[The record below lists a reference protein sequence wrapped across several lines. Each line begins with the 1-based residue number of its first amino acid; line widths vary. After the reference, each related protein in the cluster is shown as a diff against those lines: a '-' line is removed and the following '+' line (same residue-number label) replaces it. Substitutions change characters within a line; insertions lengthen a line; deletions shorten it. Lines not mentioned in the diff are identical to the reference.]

1 MAPREARMGQGNGVG
16 IEIGRFDYVII
27 GAGSAGCVLA
37 NRLTA
42 DPAVRVLLIEAGT
55 RDTYP
60 WIHIPVGYFKTMHNP
75 RTDWC
80 FMTEAEPG
88 LNDRAINYPRGKTLG
103 GCSAINGHI
112 YMRGQARDYDHW
124 RQLGLSGWGWSD
136 VLPYFRKSED
146 QVRGADEMHG
156 AGGPLAVTEQRIH
169 LPILDRFVEAAMESG
184 LPRTEDFNR
193 GNNEGV
199 GYFQV
204 TQRNGLRWS
213 AAKAF
218 LHPIKSRP
226 NLRLVTEAHVAGLTF
241 DGARATGVEL
251 WRGGMLQSATA
262 TREVLLTAGA
272 IGSPHI
278 LQASGIG
285 PAEALREQ
293 GIEVRHDLPGVG
305 GNLQD
310 HLQVRLVYKVHGI
323 GTLNERVNSPLGK
336 LGIGLE
342 YILFRRGP
350 MTMGASQLGCFAKS
364 DASRETPNL
373 EYHIQPLSTDRLG
386 DPLHSFP
393 AMTCSVCNLR
403 PESRG
408 TVRPKGADT
417 RNPPAI
423 RPNYLSD
430 PADQRV
436 AVDAM
441 KLTRRIVL
449 QSKAFAPHRPEEY
462 KPGPQVQSDDELLA
476 AARGL
481 ASTIFHP
488 VGTCKM
494 GRDGDPLGV
503 VDERLR
509 LRGVAGLRVVDASVM
524 PTITSG
530 NTNAPVIM
538 IAEKA
543 ADMILADRRTA

>member
-1 MAPREARMGQGNGVG
+1 MRSSLGS
-16 IEIGRFDYVII
+16 FDYIVI

-42 DPAVRVLLIEAGT
+42 DPAIRVLLIEAGT

-80 FMTEAEPG
+80 FMTEPEPG
-88 LNDRAINYPRGKTLG
+88 LGGRAINYPRGKTLG

-124 RQLGLSGWGWSD
+124 RQLGLTGWGWSD
-136 VLPYFRKSED
+136 VLPYFKKSED
-146 QVRGADEMHG
+146 QVRGGDDVHG

-169 LPILDRFVEAAMESG
+169 LPILDKFVEAACEAG
-184 LPRTEDFNR
+184 LPRTDDFNR

-218 LHPIKSRP
+218 LHPIKQRP
-226 NLRLVTEAHVAGLTF
+226 NLTLVTEAHVARLLL
-241 DGARATGVEL
+241 DGKRATGVEL
-251 WRGGMLQSATA
+251 WRDGALVWASA
-262 TREVLLTAGA
+262 TREVLLSAGS

-285 PAEALREQ
+285 PAEMLQAN
-293 GIEVRHDLPGVG
+293 GVEVQHDAPGLG

-310 HLQVRLVYKVHGI
+310 HLQVRLVYKVQGI
-323 GTLNERVNSPLGK
+323 GTLNERVNSPFGK

-342 YILFRRGP
+342 YMLFRRGP

-364 DASRETPNL
+364 DPSRETPNL

-386 DPLHSFP
+386 DPLHPFP

-408 TVRPKGADT
+408 TVTLKGPDT
-417 RNPPAI
+417 RTPPAI

-436 AVDAM
+436 AVDAI
-441 KLTRRIVL
+441 KLTRRIML
-449 QSKAFAPHRPEEY
+449 ETKAFAPH
-462 KPGPQVQSDDELLA
+462 KPDEFVPGTKARSDDEMLA
-476 AARGL
+476 AARTYS
-481 ASTIFHP
+481 STIFHP

-494 GRDGDPLGV
+494 GRDDDPLAV
-503 VDERLR
+503 VDGRLR
-509 LRGVAGLRVVDASVM
+509 LRGIAGLRVIDASVM

-543 ADMILADRRTA
+543 ADMILAERGGA

>member
-1 MAPREARMGQGNGVG
+1 MTESLGS
-16 IEIGRFDYVII
+16 FDFVII

-42 DPAVRVLLIEAGT
+42 DPATRVLLIEAGT

-80 FMTEAEPG
+80 FMTEPEPG
-88 LNDRAINYPRGKTLG
+88 LGGRAINYPRGKTLG

-124 RQLGLSGWGWSD
+124 RQLGLAGWGWSD
-136 VLPYFRKSED
+136 VLPYFKKSED
-146 QVRGADEMHG
+146 QVRGADELHG

-169 LPILDRFVEAAMESG
+169 LPILDKFVEAAVEAG
-184 LPRTEDFNR
+184 LPRTDDFNR

-218 LHPIKSRP
+218 LHPVKHRP
-226 NLRLVTEAHVAGLTF
+226 NLTLITEAHVARLLF
-241 DGARATGVEL
+241 DGKRASGVEL
-251 WRGGMLQSATA
+251 WRGGQLGWAAA
-262 TREVLLTAGA
+262 TREVLLAAGS

-278 LQASGIG
+278 LQTSGIG
-285 PAEALREQ
+285 PAATLQ
-293 GIEVRHDLPGVG
+293 QNGVEVRHDLPGVG

-310 HLQVRLVYKVHGI
+310 HLQVRLVYKVQGI
-323 GTLNERVNSPLGK
+323 GTLNERVNSPFGK
-336 LGIGLE
+336 LRIGLE
-342 YILFRRGP
+342 YMLFRRGP

-386 DPLHSFP
+386 DPLHPFP

-408 TVRPKGADT
+408 TVTLKGSDT
-417 RNPPAI
+417 RTPPAI

-436 AVDAM
+436 AVDAI
-441 KLTRRIVL
+441 KLTRRIML
-449 QSKAFAPHRPEEY
+449 ETKAFAPH
-462 KPGPQVQSDDELLA
+462 KPDELVPGTKARSDDELLA
-476 AARGL
+476 AARAYG
-481 ASTIFHP
+481 STIFHP

-494 GRDGDPLGV
+494 GRPDDPLAV

-509 LRGVAGLRVVDASVM
+509 LRGIDGLRVIDASVM

-543 ADMILADRRTA
+543 ADLILAERKAA

>member
-1 MAPREARMGQGNGVG
+1 MTESLGS
-16 IEIGRFDYVII
+16 FDFII
-27 GAGSAGCVLA
+27 VGAGSAGCVLA

-42 DPAVRVLLIEAGT
+42 DPATRVLLIEAGT

-88 LNDRAINYPRGKTLG
+88 LNNRAINYPRGKTLG

-124 RQLGLSGWGWSD
+124 RQLGLAGWGWSD
-136 VLPYFRKSED
+136 VLPYFKKSED

-184 LPRTEDFNR
+184 LPRTDDFNR

-218 LHPIKSRP
+218 LHPVKHRP
-226 NLRLVTEAHVAGLTF
+226 NLTLVTEAHVARLTF

-251 WRGGMLQSATA
+251 WRGGVLQSARA
-262 TREVLLTAGA
+262 TREVLLAAGA

-285 PAEALREQ
+285 EAAALQEH
-293 GIEVRHDLPGVG
+293 GIAVRHDLPGVG

-342 YILFRRGP
+342 YVLFRSGP

-408 TVRPKGADT
+408 TVRPKGPDT
-417 RNPPAI
+417 RTPPAI

-441 KLTRRIVL
+441 KLTRRIML

-462 KPGPQVQSDDELLA
+462 KPGSQVQGDDELLA

-494 GRDGDPLGV
+494 SRDDDPLGV

-509 LRGVAGLRVVDASVM
+509 LRGIAGLRVVDASVM

-543 ADMILADRRTA
+543 ADMILADGRAA

>member
-1 MAPREARMGQGNGVG
+1 MTESLGS
-16 IEIGRFDYVII
+16 FDFVVI

-37 NRLTA
+37 NRLSA
-42 DPAVRVLLIEAGT
+42 DPATRVLLIEAGT

-88 LNDRAINYPRGKTLG
+88 LNGRAINYPRGKTLG

-124 RQLGLSGWGWSD
+124 RQLGLTGWGWSD

-146 QVRGADEMHG
+146 QVRGADELHG

-169 LPILDRFVEAAMESG
+169 LPILDKFVEAAVESG
-184 LPRTEDFNR
+184 LPRTDDFNR

-218 LHPIKSRP
+218 LHPIKRRA
-226 NLRLVTEAHVAGLTF
+226 NLTVITEAHVARLLF
-241 DGARATGVEL
+241 DGKRASGVEL
-251 WRGGMLQSATA
+251 WRGGQLTWAKA
-262 TREVLLTAGA
+262 TREVLLAAGS

-285 PAEALREQ
+285 PAAILQ
-293 GIEVRHDLPGVG
+293 ANGVEVLHDLPGVG

-310 HLQVRLVYKVHGI
+310 HLQVRLVYKVQGI
-323 GTLNERVNSPLGK
+323 ATLNERVNSPLGK

-350 MTMGASQLGCFAKS
+350 MTMGASQLGGFAKS

-386 DPLHSFP
+386 DPLHPFP

-408 TVRPKGADT
+408 TVALKGPDT
-417 RNPPAI
+417 RTPPAI

-436 AVDAM
+436 AVDAI
-441 KLTRRIVL
+441 KLTRRIML
-449 QSKAFAPHRPEEY
+449 ETKAFAPHKPEEFV
-462 KPGPQVQSDDELLA
+462 PGTKARSDDELLA
-476 AARGL
+476 AAR
-481 ASTIFHP
+481 AFSSTIFHP

-494 GRDGDPLGV
+494 GRTDDPLAV

-509 LRGVAGLRVVDASVM
+509 LRGIDGLRVVDASVM

-543 ADMILADRRTA
+543 ADLILAERVAV

>member
-1 MAPREARMGQGNGVG
+1 MADQAARS
-16 IEIGRFDYVII
+16 IGDFDYIII

-42 DPAVRVLLIEAGT
+42 DPAIRVLLIEAGT

-80 FMTEAEPG
+80 FMTEPEPG
-88 LNDRAINYPRGKTLG
+88 LGGRAINYPRGKTLG

-124 RQLGLSGWGWSD
+124 RQLGLPGWGWDD
-136 VLPYFRKSED
+136 VLPYFKRSQD

-169 LPILDRFVEAAMESG
+169 LPVLDKFVEAAVEAG
-184 LPRTEDFNR
+184 LPRTDDFNR

-218 LHPIKSRP
+218 LHPVKHRP
-226 NLRLVTEAHVAGLTF
+226 NLRLVTQAHVARIVVEGK
-241 DGARATGVEL
+241 RATGVAW
-251 WRGGMLQSATA
+251 WREGRLESAA
-262 TREVLLTAGA
+262 AGREVLLAAGA
-272 IGSPHI
+272 IGSPHV

-285 PAEALREQ
+285 PAELLRHH
-293 GIEVRHDLPGVG
+293 GVEVKHDLPGIG

-310 HLQVRLVYKVHGI
+310 HLQVRLVYKLTGMR
-323 GTLNERVNSPLGK
+323 TLNERVNSPIGK

-342 YILFRRGP
+342 YILFRKGP

-364 DASRETPNL
+364 DPSRETPNL
-373 EYHIQPLSTDRLG
+373 EYHVQPLSTDRLG
-386 DPLHSFP
+386 DPLHPFP
-393 AMTCSVCNLR
+393 AITLSVCNLR

-408 TVRPKGADT
+408 TVTLKGSDT

-423 RPNYLSD
+423 QPNYLSD
-430 PADQRV
+430 PADERV
-436 AVDAM
+436 AVDSI
-441 KLTRRIVL
+441 KLTRRIMAG
-449 QSKAFAPHRPEEY
+449 KTFAPYRPEEY
-462 KPGPQVQSDDELLA
+462 KPGPEVRTDAEMLA
-476 AARGL
+476 AARLLG
-481 ASTIFHP
+481 STIFHP

-494 GRDGDPLGV
+494 GRAEDALAV
-503 VDERLR
+503 VDGRLR
-509 LRGVAGLRVVDASVM
+509 VFGIAGLRVVDASVM

-543 ADMILADRRTA
+543 ADMIREDQQAARAA